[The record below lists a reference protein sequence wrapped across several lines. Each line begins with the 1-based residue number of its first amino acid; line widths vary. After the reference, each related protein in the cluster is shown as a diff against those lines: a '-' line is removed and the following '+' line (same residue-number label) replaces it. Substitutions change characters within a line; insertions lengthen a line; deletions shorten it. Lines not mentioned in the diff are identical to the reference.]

1 MFRYG
6 ETCVLCN
13 VTMSEKPRE
22 GVDFFP
28 LSVEFEEKLYAAGRI
43 PGSFMRREGRPGE
56 HAILSSRVVDR
67 PIRPLFP
74 KDMRNDVC
82 VTMTVMSVDQDCS
95 PEITGMIGTSIAL
108 SKTADARTDEDVF
121 DNLASLADETPAQ
134 AAATPED
141 ENGGAAE

>member
-1 MFRYG
+1 M
-6 ETCVLCN
+6 LCN
-13 VTMSEKPRE
+13 VTMSDKPRD

-82 VTMTVMSVDQDCS
+82 VTMTVMSQ
-95 PEITGMIGTSIAL
+95 
-108 SKTADARTDEDVF
+108 
-121 DNLASLADETPAQ
+121 
-134 AAATPED
+134 
-141 ENGGAAE
+141 